1 MGLAQRVRDYMSGD
15 DYEYE
20 YEEETLNYAAEE
32 PRSGYDVRTASDR
45 MAYQVVLCCPERFED
60 AAGIAEK
67 LTVNHLV
74 ILNLE
79 KVSRDVARRL
89 IDFLSGAAYA
99 RNGQVKRVASS
110 TYMIASYN
118 MDLTD
123 ADMDELEDAGFLF

>member
-1 MGLAQRVRDYMSGD
+1 M
-15 DYEYE
+15 
-20 YEEETLNYAAEE
+20 
-32 PRSGYDVRTASDR
+32 
-45 MAYQVVLCCPERFED
+45 
-60 AAGIAEK
+60 
-67 LTVNHLV
+67 

-118 MDLTD
+118 MELTD